1 MMAKRRNPAMKIAQK
16 SAHNAMFDA
25 QGKPKPGVHNVL
37 LRAVEV
43 QRPLVLANLRR
54 LQRRHPQATAAQL
67 AATLERDYLL
77 AVTGGGALVGG
88 AAVIPGVGTAAA
100 LGLSAAATVGFLEA
114 TALFSTSLAELH
126 GVRLVDPEK
135 ASTLVMA
142 IMLGEEGTALLS
154 SLSGQ
159 AAGQGKGPTQAWGS
173 LFSRRVPLAGFGTV
187 RERIQ
192 TMFLRTLLKQQGTA
206 WLGRALP
213 FGIGAVVG
221 GVGNRVMGR
230 AVVANAKEAFGPMP
244 LVIPGELGGPPQP
257 RPGTPDSPGR
267 QQGHEGQLCAERR
280 HVLDLNA
287 DLGESFGTWTM
298 GDDAAMLPLVTSA
311 SVACGLHAGDPVTML
326 DTCRAAY
333 ELDVRVGAHLGYPDL
348 AGFGL
353 RAMDITFDDLFGA
366 VLYQLGALDGVAH
379 AVGASVDYVKLHGA
393 LYDRTVR
400 DAEQASAVVAAIQA
414 YDPGLPVLGFP
425 GSALLGDRPGR
436 RTPGLLRGLR
446 RPRLP
451 ARRHA
456 RAALAGRCPAA
467 RRRPDRRTGP
477 PPRHQGR
484 SRGRRRHCAPDR
496 TAFSVHPRR

>member
-1 MMAKRRNPAMKIAQK
+1 MAKRSNPAVKIAQK

-25 QGKPKPGVHNVL
+25 DGKPKPGIHNVL

-173 LFSRRVPLAGFGTV
+173 LFARRVPLAGFGTV
-187 RERIQ
+187 RERMQ

-230 AVVANAKEAFGPMP
+230 AVVANATEAFGPLP
-244 LVIPGELGGPPQP
+244 LVIPGELGGPPQ
-257 RPGTPDSPGR
+257 
-267 QQGHEGQLCAERR
+267 
-280 HVLDLNA
+280 
-287 DLGESFGTWTM
+287 
-298 GDDAAMLPLVTSA
+298 
-311 SVACGLHAGDPVTML
+311 AG
-326 DTCRAAY
+326 
-333 ELDVRVGAHLGYPDL
+333 
-348 AGFGL
+348 
-353 RAMDITFDDLFGA
+353 
-366 VLYQLGALDGVAH
+366 
-379 AVGASVDYVKLHGA
+379 
-393 LYDRTVR
+393 
-400 DAEQASAVVAAIQA
+400 
-414 YDPGLPVLGFP
+414 
-425 GSALLGDRPGR
+425 
-436 RTPGLLRGLR
+436 
-446 RPRLP
+446 
-451 ARRHA
+451 A
-456 RAALAGRCPAA
+456 RATVQGKDAKDNAA
-467 RRRPDRRTGP
+467 QEGGT
-477 PPRHQGR
+477 
-484 SRGRRRHCAPDR
+484 
-496 TAFSVHPRR
+496 FWI